1 MFKRKPKTVTILT
14 VADRDHP
21 DTHGT
26 VEVQS
31 GRNPRPLDRLEII
44 STSSSSSPSVLKVF
58 INGRTG
64 AATLRAREGSFHA
77 GQILRVQ
84 CVTEEPHA

>member
-1 MFKRKPKTVTILT
+1 MFRRKPKTVTVLT

-21 DTHGT
+21 DKHGT

-31 GRNPRPLDRLEII
+31 GRTPRPLDRLEII
-44 STSSSSSPSVLKVF
+44 STSSTTSSSVLKVF

-64 AATLRAREGSFHA
+64 AATLRTRDGSFHA

-84 CVTEEPHA
+84 CIREEPHA